1 MFFDFL
7 DLSPNANVGLQLY
20 HMRGYKMSE
29 TFLLQTQQNFFH
41 MWLDHVRSGNKHF
54 DSLEKIG
61 LAMPDAL
68 YQPGVLKILVCP

>member
-7 DLSPNANVGLQLY
+7 DLNPNANVGLQLY

-29 TFLLQTQQNFFH
+29 TFLLQLQQDFFH
-41 MWLDHVRSGNKHF
+41 MWLDRSKHF